1 MINNEFNTAYRHIP
15 WKSMIKAEFVDDV
28 QRELE
33 TQHALDPSIDVDTR
47 KNIGSSKDI
56 VVEN

>member
-1 MINNEFNTAYRHIP
+1 
-15 WKSMIKAEFVDDV
+15 MIKAEFVDDV